1 MAMNQYQKS
10 KGFTLIE
17 LMVTVAIMGIMAA
30 IAFPSMNNFI
40 SNTRLTNRSQQVANI
55 FRFAKSESVRMGVPV
70 VVCGVTIRSDG
81 RHAGVC
87 NDNAIHSGLMA
98 FADNDR
104 DGKYDAKKKDV
115 VLRTVSI
122 NGNESGETVRKM
134 KVALSICDFAGSDCK
149 GGSDSKNRFVFM
161 PNGAFGYQ
169 TDLNTT
175 RANFLSSVK
184 MSQAYLRVAI
194 SDKKNKNIQARYVVV
209 SPSGSTTVCKAGDT
223 NYKAFD
229 SDKADSAKRIC
240 AAA

>member
-1 MAMNQYQKS
+1 MVMNQYQKS

-87 NDNAIHSGLMA
+87 SDNAIHSGLMA
-98 FADNDR
+98 FADNNR
-104 DGKYDAKKKDV
+104 DGKYTADTDMV
-115 VLRTVSI
+115 VRTVSI
-122 NGNESGETVRKM
+122 NGNESDAAVRKM
-134 KVALSICDFAGSDCK
+134 TVALNICDFAGSDCN
-149 GGSDSKNRFVFM
+149 GGSDSKNQFVFM
-161 PNGAFGYQ
+161 PNGVFGYQ

-175 RANFLSSVK
+175 RADFLSHVT

-194 SDKKNKNIQARYVVV
+194 SDTKNKNIQARYVVV

-223 NYKAFD
+223 NKVFD
-229 SDKADSAKRIC
+229 SNKASSAERIC

>member
-1 MAMNQYQKS
+1 MNQYQKS

-30 IAFPSMNNFI
+30 IAFPSMSNFI

-81 RHAGVC
+81 RHTGVC
-87 NDNAIHSGLMA
+87 NSDANSGLMA
-98 FADNDR
+98 FADNNR
-104 DGKYDAKKKDV
+104 DGNYTADTDM

-122 NGNESGETVRKM
+122 NGNESDVAVRKM
-134 KVALSICDFAGSDCK
+134 MVVLNICDFAGSDCK
-149 GGSDSKNRFVFM
+149 GGSNSKNQFVFM
-161 PNGAFGYQ
+161 PNGAFGYR
-169 TDLNTT
+169 TALNTT
-175 RANFLSSVK
+175 RANFLSSVT

-194 SDKKNKNIQARYVVV
+194 SDTKNKNIQARYVVV

-229 SDKADSAKRIC
+229 SDKASSAKRIC

>member
-1 MAMNQYQKS
+1 MNQYQKS

-87 NDNAIHSGLMA
+87 SDNAIHSGLMA
-98 FADNDR
+98 FADNNR
-104 DGKYDAKKKDV
+104 DGNYTANTDV

-122 NGNESGETVRKM
+122 NGNESDAAVRKM
-134 KVALSICDFAGSDCK
+134 TVALNICDFAGSDCK
-149 GGSDSKNRFVFM
+149 GGSDSKNQFVFM
-161 PNGAFGYQ
+161 PNGAFGYR
-169 TDLNTT
+169 TALNTT
-175 RANFLSSVK
+175 RAQFLSSVK

-194 SDKKNKNIQARYVVV
+194 SDTKNRNIQARYVVV

-229 SDKADSAKRIC
+229 SNKAGSAKRIC

>member
-1 MAMNQYQKS
+1 MNQYQKS

-30 IAFPSMNNFI
+30 IAFPSMSNFI
-40 SNTRLTNRSQQVANI
+40 GNTRLTNRSQQVANI

-81 RHAGVC
+81 RHTGVC
-87 NDNAIHSGLMA
+87 SDNAIHSGLMA
-98 FADNDR
+98 FADNES
-104 DGKYDAKKKDV
+104 DV
-115 VLRTVSI
+115 A
-122 NGNESGETVRKM
+122 VRKM
-134 KVALSICDFAGSDCK
+134 TVALNICDFAGSDCK
-149 GGSDSKNRFVFM
+149 GGSNSKNQFVFM
-161 PNGAFGYQ
+161 PNGAFGYR
-169 TDLNTT
+169 TALNTT
-175 RANFLSSVK
+175 RANFLSSVT

-194 SDKKNKNIQARYVVV
+194 SDTKNKNIQARYVVV

-229 SDKADSAKRIC
+229 SDKASSAKRIC